1 MPVIAG
7 RNVNN
12 NDLGVMAGGAVVLV
26 FSFFHWFSYGLNI
39 IGVPADISVNG
50 WNSGF
55 FAWLGVLLSIA
66 AAVLVAVRVF
76 ANVQLPRLQWG
87 WGFIIFAAAALG
99 ALLILLKLLIGYH
112 SGSRGLGLYL
122 SLIGALVE
130 TGFAYLAFKVSGETL
145 PGGRRL

>member
-39 IGVPADISVNG
+39 IGVPADVSVNG

-55 FAWLGVLLSIA
+55 LAWLGVLVGIA
-66 AAVLVAVRVF
+66 AAVLVALRVF

-87 WGFIIFAAAALG
+87 WSFIVLAAAGLA
-99 ALLILLKLLIGYH
+99 AVLILLKLLIGYH
-112 SGSRGLGLYL
+112 SGSRGIGLFL
-122 SLIGALVE
+122 SLLGALVE
-130 TGFAYLAFKVSGETL
+130 AGFAYLAFKVSGETL
-145 PGGRRL
+145 PGGRRI

>member
-39 IGVPADISVNG
+39 IGVPAEVSVNG

-55 FAWLGVLLSIA
+55 FSWLGVLLSVA
-66 AAVLVAVRVF
+66 AAVLVGLRVF
-76 ANVQLPRLQWG
+76 ANVQLPQLQWG
-87 WGFIIFAAAALG
+87 WNFIVLAAAGLA
-99 ALLILLKLLIGYH
+99 AVLIVLKLLVGYH
-112 SGSRGLGLYL
+112 GGSRGLGLFVG
-122 SLIGALVE
+122 LIGALVE
-130 TGFAYLAFKVSGETL
+130 TGFAFLAFRVSGETL